1 METCRVE
8 NLPVFKLKVVEVSG
22 RKGAVSLEV
31 IFDLAE
37 SFSLDQRRPLHGS
50 VPGAAQE
57 F

>member
-22 RKGAVSLEV
+22 RKDAVSLEV

-37 SFSLDQRRPLHGS
+37 SFSLDQSQPLHGS